1 MIIKNISLKNY
12 RNIIDAEIEFASGI
26 NIMLGE
32 NANGKTNAVEAAYQF
47 AHGKSFRTKN
57 NAEIINFEH
66 NFSEVNLEFISEKS
80 EKTGKINKMA
90 IRLSRDKL
98 KRLEYNGV
106 LLKKVSEFIG
116 NFRAVLFTPD
126 HLGLVKGNPENR
138 RKFIDT
144 AISQIKPVYLS
155 YISDY
160 ERVLIQRN
168 HLLKS
173 IKEKGQTKENLAQF
187 YIWTK
192 KLVRYCA
199 IITRYRGEY
208 IERIKEFAPEFY
220 AGLSSGREDIAFSY
234 ISHINSDNGNENDE
248 NMENREFSG
257 YGNFEECE
265 NLYDKIFAEKNK
277 AELLSGTTLYGVH
290 RDDLH
295 IEIDG
300 RAARGV
306 ASQGQQRSAVLA
318 LKLAEGNIAK
328 VAHGEYPAFL
338 FDDILSELDKT
349 RQDFILKNLRDRQV
363 IITCCNAELVKDI
376 DAAKT
381 IEVRNGEFYECLL

>member
-1 MIIKNISLKNY
+1 MIIKNLSLKNY
-12 RNIIDAEIEFASGI
+12 RNIKSAEIEFTNGI

-57 NAEIINFEH
+57 NAEIINFDH
-66 NFSEVNLEFISEKS
+66 DTAEVYLEFLS
-80 EKTGKINKMA
+80 EKTSRVNKMS
-90 IRLSRDKL
+90 IKLSRDKL

-106 LLKKVSEFIG
+106 GIKKVSEFIG

-126 HLGLVKGNPENR
+126 HLGLVKGNPDNR

-220 AGLSSGREDIAFSY
+220 AGLSSGREDIGFAYVSHVNRDNQDFSDY
-234 ISHINSDNGNENDE
+234 S
-248 NMENREFSG
+248 
-257 YGNFEECE
+257 NFEECE
-265 NLYDKIFAEKNK
+265 NLYDRIFAANNK
-277 AELLSGTTLYGVH
+277 EELLSGTTLYGVH

-376 DAAKT
+376 EAAKT
-381 IEVRNGEFYECLL
+381 IEVRNGEFYECL